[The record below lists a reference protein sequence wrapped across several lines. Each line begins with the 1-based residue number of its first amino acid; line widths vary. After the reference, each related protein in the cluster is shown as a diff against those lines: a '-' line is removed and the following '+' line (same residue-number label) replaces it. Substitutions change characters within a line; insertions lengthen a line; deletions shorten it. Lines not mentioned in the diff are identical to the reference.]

1 MEFGSLMR
9 DMFLGLLCFAVTGA
23 ASAVC
28 DVNIDHSGVVVRFGD
43 PVTANCSTTR
53 EDVLGAGWDSSVN
66 PVNEPDSTTAFWNAS
81 SLTVWDAKPKCLIN
95 FNNETELPECIFLFA
110 PEFMKI
116 DNGSNIKCLVLG
128 EASAQSL
135 AVQFY
140 KGDDQIAGSDNVTH
154 NGTQFPVNA
163 TITFTKNHGVN
174 YTCTAELDFGPEA
187 PIQNTSPPYAT
198 STIGPGE
205 EKLNMSSLPYTMSP
219 KAAASPV
226 CDVNIDP
233 SRVVV
238 RFGDPVT
245 VDCST
250 TREDVLGAG
259 WESSVNPVNETNS
272 KIAVWNVSSL
282 TVWDAEPKCFI
293 NCMNEPRQC
302 VEKLDLVIYKYPESV
317 SLIAPGFMKI
327 GVESNITCQVL
338 DVAPIRYLSV
348 KLYKGDE
355 QLVNRSF
362 THNSTR
368 FPVNESVPFP
378 VTPTRADNGL
388 EYTCVAELQ
397 LELGEPIKNSSL
409 PFRMLPID
417 FEEQP
422 ILNVSENVEVN
433 QPSTVRCELKNAFPP
448 EEVQVELLI
457 NNEIHTIRSNMDNVY
472 VEESFTLDSVEPAV
486 ITCNVS
492 LRSLSKSA
500 SRNVQGYVLPEP
512 TLHTEAVLV
521 NQTGIVTC
529 SVDGSFPANA
539 TQRLLL
545 NGLIVNET
553 HNSTPA
559 QYEFK
564 AEKELNGKMITC
576 ETELKLA
583 ATSVKKNQSITFSVL
598 YEPSVINP
606 AEESVPVLKGDSV
619 VFNCTAD
626 GIPAPTYTWKHPE
639 ADNVNITTK
648 DSVSTVTITGASSSN
663 HGVYE
668 CHAWNIHGN
677 STRKVTVE
685 VTGNYTLLLTLV
697 AVAAVAVVL
706 LVSFV
711 YKKKRTSGRY
721 TFLPTNPS
729 SANGSVAE
737 NGQTAED
744 IPLTTV

>member
-1 MEFGSLMR
+1 MEVRPLHILSVSL
-9 DMFLGLLCFAVTGA
+9 LLVSITTSGA
-23 ASAVC
+23 ASA
-28 DVNIDHSGVVVRFGD
+28 
-43 PVTANCSTTR
+43 
-53 EDVLGAGWDSSVN
+53 
-66 PVNEPDSTTAFWNAS
+66 
-81 SLTVWDAKPKCLIN
+81 
-95 FNNETELPECIFLFA
+95 
-110 PEFMKI
+110 
-116 DNGSNIKCLVLG
+116 
-128 EASAQSL
+128 
-135 AVQFY
+135 
-140 KGDDQIAGSDNVTH
+140 
-154 NGTQFPVNA
+154 
-163 TITFTKNHGVN
+163 
-174 YTCTAELDFGPEA
+174 
-187 PIQNTSPPYAT
+187 
-198 STIGPGE
+198 
-205 EKLNMSSLPYTMSP
+205 
-219 KAAASPV
+219 V

-245 VDCST
+245 VNCST
-250 TREDVLGAG
+250 TREDVMEAG
-259 WESSVNPVNETNS
+259 WEASVSPVKEENS
-272 KIAVWNVSSL
+272 KTAVWNVSSL

-293 NCMNEPRQC
+293 NYNNEPRQC

-317 SLIAPGFMKI
+317 SLIAPEFMKI

-355 QLVNRSF
+355 QLGNRSF

-378 VTPTRADNGL
+378 VTPTRADNGV

-397 LELGEPIKNSSL
+397 LELGEPIKNASL

-422 ILNVSENVEVN
+422 ILTVSENVEVN
-433 QPSTVRCELKNAFPP
+433 QSSTVRCELKNAFPP

-457 NNEIHTIRSNMDNVY
+457 NNESHTIRSNMDNVY
-472 VEESFTLDSVEPAV
+472 VEESFTLDSFEPAV

-521 NQTGIVTC
+521 NHTGIVTC
-529 SVDGSFPANA
+529 TVDGSFPATT

-545 NGLIVNET
+545 NGSIVNQT

-583 ATSVKKNQSITFSVL
+583 ATSVKKNQSTTFNVL
-598 YEPSVINP
+598 YPPTIKTHFPVSKDLKEGETLSSHFDCEAEGNPPPKTVWLKDSKEFDSSKILTRTDGGVYQLKTMNKYGFATATVTVTVGYKPSEINP
-606 AEESVPVLKGDSV
+606 AVESVLVLNGDSV

-639 ADNVNITTK
+639 ADNVKITTK

-668 CHAWNIHGN
+668 CHAWNLHGN

-685 VTGNYTLLLTLV
+685 VTGNVNHLMQL
-697 AVAAVAVVL
+697 
-706 LVSFV
+706 
-711 YKKKRTSGRY
+711 
-721 TFLPTNPS
+721 
-729 SANGSVAE
+729 
-737 NGQTAED
+737 
-744 IPLTTV
+744 